1 MILHMNTTKELF
13 PIHRLKRLLNNEYY
27 RQEWVKERLSEL
39 PENSVLL
46 DAGCGSQPY
55 KKYCRHL
62 KYYAQDFGRFKVD
75 EKDSFTAGTT
85 LYRYGELDYT
95 GDIWDIEE
103 EDSTFDA
110 ILCTEVL
117 EHIPYPNETLK
128 EFSRLLKP
136 KGKLILTV
144 PSNSLRH
151 MDPFYYYSGFSDRYL
166 KLILTKNMFQ
176 NIKIEP
182 VGSYHSWLMVEI
194 SRCMRHEGVVAV
206 LSLWPAFIY
215 HYIKQKSPSP
225 KEINT
230 LCFGYHVT
238 AMKSVTV

>member
-1 MILHMNTTKELF
+1 MYKPKETSL
-13 PIHRLKRLLNNEYY
+13 INRLKKLLNNEYY
-27 RQEWVKERLSEL
+27 RQEWVRDRISEI
-39 PENSVLL
+39 PKHSMLL
-46 DAGCGSQPY
+46 DAGCGGQQY

-62 KYYAQDFGRFKVD
+62 KYYAQDFGNFKID
-75 EKDSFTAGTT
+75 EKDSFAARTER
-85 LYRYGELDYT
+85 YRYGELDYI
-95 GDIWDIEE
+95 GDIWDINEK
-103 EDSTFDA
+103 DSTFDI

-117 EHIPYPNETLK
+117 EHIPYPNETFK

-136 KGKLILTV
+136 NGKLLLTV

-166 KLILTKNMFQ
+166 KLMLAKNAFQ

-194 SRCMRHEGVVAV
+194 SRCMRHEGIFA
-206 LSLWPAFIY
+206 LLLLWPAFIY
-215 HYIKQKSPSP
+215 HYTKQRSPSP

-238 AMKSVTV
+238 AMKGATV